1 MFIFALYALQAQ
13 MMNLLFILLL
23 SWFQTEQKG
32 TLTVKVKDVLQAQ
45 GSVRMA
51 VYNNEKSFPSESHS
65 FRGAVLPLKPGVNPQ
80 LSCDQLPF
88 GSYAVA
94 VYHDVNNNG
103 KMDKNGLGIPT
114 EPYAF
119 SNNVKVKWRAP
130 KFREAAFSFSAQQ
143 QEIVVVL
150 KRWSAHE

>member
-1 MFIFALYALQAQ
+1 
-13 MMNLLFILLL
+13 MNILFIALL
-23 SWFQTEQKG
+23 SWIQIEQKG
-32 TLTVKVKDVLQAQ
+32 TLTVKVKDVSQAQ
-45 GSVRMA
+45 GSIRMA
-51 VYNNEKSFPSESHS
+51 VYNNEKSFPSESQS
-65 FRGAVLPLKPGVNPQ
+65 FRGAFLSLKPGINTQ

-88 GSYAVA
+88 GTYAVA

-103 KMDKNGLGIPT
+103 KMDKNALGIPT

-130 KFREAAFSFSAQQ
+130 KFREAAFSFSAPQ

-150 KRWSAHE
+150 KRWSAQE

>member
-1 MFIFALYALQAQ
+1 
-13 MMNLLFILLL
+13 MMNILFILLL

-32 TLTVKVKDVLQAQ
+32 TLIVKVKDVLQAQ
-45 GSVRMA
+45 GSIRMA
-51 VYNNEKSFPSESHS
+51 VYNNEKSFPSESQA
-65 FRGAVLPLKPGVNPQ
+65 FRGGALTLKPGINTQ
-80 LSCDQLPF
+80 LNCDQLPF

-103 KMDKNGLGIPT
+103 KMDKNALGIPT

-130 KFREAAFSFSAQQ
+130 KFREAVFEFRSAQQ
-143 QEIVVVL
+143 EITVEL

>member
-1 MFIFALYALQAQ
+1 
-13 MMNLLFILLL
+13 MMKILFILLL

-51 VYNNEKSFPSESHS
+51 VYNNEKSFPSESQS
-65 FRGAVLPLKPGVNPQ
+65 FCGDALTLKPGINIQ
-80 LSCDQLPF
+80 LSCDQIPF
-88 GSYAVA
+88 GIYAVA

-103 KMDKNGLGIPT
+103 KMDKNALGIPT

-119 SNNVKVKWRAP
+119 SNNINVKWRAP
-130 KFREAAFSFSAQQ
+130 KFREAAFNFAAPQ

-150 KRWSAHE
+150 KRWSAQD

>member
-1 MFIFALYALQAQ
+1 
-13 MMNLLFILLL
+13 MNILFILFLG
-23 SWFQTEQKG
+23 WIQAKQNG
-32 TLTVKVKDVLQAQ
+32 ILTVKVKDVLQTQ

-51 VYNNEKSFPSESHS
+51 VYNNEKSFLSESQS
-65 FRGAVLPLKPGVNPQ
+65 FRSAVLSLKPGINTQ

-88 GSYAVA
+88 GFYAVA
-94 VYHDVNNNG
+94 VYHDLNNNG
-103 KMDKNGLGIPT
+103 KMDKNALGIPT

-119 SNNVKVKWRAP
+119 SNNINVKWRAP
-130 KFREAAFSFSAQQ
+130 KFREAAFSFAASQ